1 LRSLEPHAIFYTM
14 PSEKNAAPS
23 DINPSEDHRH
33 KSRARL
39 VWIAV
44 SGSTNGALLTS
55 IIPLFMLS
63 LGASPFMIGLVATST
78 HVQKIG
84 RVAGLHYMHR
94 IGKTG
99 LFLWGRMGSA
109 PFGLGLAAL
118 AYASGHI
125 GWAAVLALLLFS
137 VRGTLQQVGNTAW
150 WPLVQD
156 HTEGGSIGSYLA
168 HMRLRQRLLELVLPI
183 GVGWYLGAHPA
194 SSDFALPFLLAFFST
209 LLGAAFVRGIG
220 ENAQDTPKEG
230 LAKRLRQVAQ
240 TRPMRS
246 YCLFAIARM
255 GILSATQP
263 LWVVALTDVGLPV
276 SYFVW
281 MTPITA
287 LGYMAGLRAWGRLVD
302 AHGPR
307 ALLSITLTLQPTMAL
322 AWFFLPTTEWSIA
335 LWAAAVY
342 LLWGALEGGQQM
354 GQSRVMLDTV
364 DRSFQ
369 GEGFALAIYAS
380 ALGGIAGGVLGGAL
394 FEWMQ
399 GPGWERYYLAAAQAA
414 LILPWLLRTRLAG
427 YGEQTPARRLLRLGN
442 RSFSKPH

>member
-1 LRSLEPHAIFYTM
+1 MRSLEAHAIFYAM
-14 PSEKNAAPS
+14 SSETNAAPS
-23 DINPSEDHRH
+23 DISEAHRH

-118 AYASGHI
+118 AYGSEHV
-125 GWAAVLALLLFS
+125 GWAALLGLLLFS
-137 VRGTLQQVGNTAW
+137 VRGAMQQVGNTAW

-156 HTEGGSIGSYLA
+156 HTESGSIGSYLA

-183 GVGWYLGAHPA
+183 GVGWYLGAQPA
-194 SSDFALPFLLAFFST
+194 SRDFALPFLLAFFST
-209 LLGAAFVRGIG
+209 LLGAALVRDIG

-230 LAKRLRQVAQ
+230 LVKRLRQVVR

-255 GILSATQP
+255 GVLSATQP
-263 LWVVALTDVGLPV
+263 LWVVALTDVGLPA

-281 MTPITA
+281 MTPVTA
-287 LGYMAGLRAWGRLVD
+287 LGYMAGLHAWGRLVD
-302 AHGPR
+302 VHGPR
-307 ALLSITLTLQPTMAL
+307 ALLSITLTLQPAMAL
-322 AWFFLPTTEWSIA
+322 AWFFLPSTQWSIA
-335 LWAAAVY
+335 LWATTVY
-342 LLWGALEGGQQM
+342 FLWGALEGGQQM

-364 DRSFQ
+364 DQSFQ

-399 GPGWERYYLAAAQAA
+399 GPGWERYYLAAAQVA

-427 YGEQTPARRLLRLGN
+427 YAEQTPARHLLRLS
-442 RSFSKPH
+442 RRASEDH

>member
-1 LRSLEPHAIFYTM
+1 M
-14 PSEKNAAPS
+14 PSEKNAVPS
-23 DINPSEDHRH
+23 NHTLSEVHRY

-94 IGKTG
+94 IGKAG
-99 LFLWGRMGSA
+99 IFLWGRMGSA

-118 AYASGHI
+118 AYGSEHVR
-125 GWAAVLALLLFS
+125 WAATLGLMLFS
-137 VRGTLQQVGNTAW
+137 ARGAMQQVGNTAW

-156 HTEGGSIGSYLA
+156 HTESRSIGSYLA
-168 HMRLRQRLLELVLPI
+168 HMRLRQRLLELMLPI
-183 GVGWYLGAHPA
+183 GVGWYLGAQPA
-194 SSDFALPFLLAFFST
+194 SRDFALPFVLAFFST

-220 ENAQDTPKEG
+220 ENAQDTPKGG
-230 LAKRLRQVAQ
+230 LARRLRQVVQ
-240 TRPMRS
+240 TRHMRS

-255 GILSATQP
+255 CFISATQP

-281 MTPITA
+281 MTPVTA
-287 LGYMAGLRAWGRLVD
+287 LGYMAGLHAWGRLVD

-322 AWFFLPTTEWSIA
+322 AWFFLPSTEWSIA
-335 LWAAAVY
+335 LWATAVY
-342 LLWGALEGGQQM
+342 FLWGALEGGQQM

-380 ALGGIAGGVLGGAL
+380 ALGGITGGILGGAM

-399 GPGWERYYLAAAQAA
+399 SPGWERYYLAAAQAA
-414 LILPWLLRTRLAG
+414 LIIPWLLRTRLAG
-427 YGEQTPARRLLRLGN
+427 YAEQTPARHLLRLSHRASEGH
-442 RSFSKPH
+442 R